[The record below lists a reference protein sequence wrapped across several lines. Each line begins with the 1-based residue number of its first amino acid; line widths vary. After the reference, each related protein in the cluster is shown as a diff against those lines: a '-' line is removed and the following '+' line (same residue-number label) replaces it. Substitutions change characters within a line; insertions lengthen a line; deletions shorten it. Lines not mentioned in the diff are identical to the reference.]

1 MISRMESTHTLCPYL
16 AIPLSECKSVNG
28 EHILASALGTP
39 ESFKIDADAS
49 ENQRL
54 NIELD
59 VPMLRSEM
67 LQLLA
72 VSAGV
77 VSRSDKDHVVLTGA
91 LPTGDTARVRLA
103 PGSAEFSLP
112 YPVEKDPTS
121 GLVTGVKGFGPD
133 AARRIVTARAGRPFA
148 SVDELARRAR
158 HQNDRHKGEHGG
170 EGGAQQWQPEVAD
183 GFQLGTRALQ
193 YAGTQS
199 LVFSQAIANP
209 VFAFVSLNGNGYGF
223 DQDFDILSFGDASDG
238 NACGYWG
245 CGTSYKNIVTVNG
258 KTEYQL
264 LGTGEPHGTLRFTGT
279 FDTVSWRSLSNEGW
293 NGFTVGVQETAVA
306 FCVANPTDPQCT
318 PLNHVPEPASVG
330 LFGLGLV
337 GLLAARRRRA

>member
-1 MISRMESTHTLCPYL
+1 MKSSLKISCALTLALL
-16 AIPLSECKSVNG
+16 AG
-28 EHILASALGTP
+28 GASAAPIYWTDWTGSDQDPGVGFIGSGT
-39 ESFKIDADAS
+39 I
-49 ENQRL
+49 
-54 NIELD
+54 
-59 VPMLRSEM
+59 
-67 LQLLA
+67 
-72 VSAGV
+72 
-77 VSRSDKDHVVLTGA
+77 T
-91 LPTGDTARVRLA
+91 T
-103 PGSAEFSLP
+103 
-112 YPVEKDPTS
+112 PTS
-121 GLVTGVKGFGPD
+121 TVNVTYTNARSIAFYQTAGSTYYYSNGTDGPAGTSPYTSAQAD
-133 AARRIVTARAGRPFA
+133 NRPPTNDIVAM
-148 SVDELARRAR
+148 
-158 HQNDRHKGEHGG
+158 
-170 EGGAQQWQPEVAD
+170 
-183 GFQLGTRALQ
+183 Q